1 MNFIHL
7 LGIDG
12 NSLTTEKTNIIKACA
27 TLFTTK
33 RFSDLLQPVLLRFP
47 DLRILP
53 ISPVSEA
60 ISQMEEAL
68 AISDISVLASGDPL
82 FFGIGRTLC
91 KRFGEERVWIY
102 PAVSSMQLAFARFKI
117 PWDDAQFFSVHGRR
131 IEALLPQ
138 IGSLNKVCLLTDSV
152 NSPGV
157 VASAL
162 LKSFG
167 KVNANRW
174 LIHVGENLG
183 EDSEKL
189 TTGNLQEIADCA
201 FSGLSVMIISREC
214 DMNVSVPT
222 RFGLLENEI
231 VHTKGLITK
240 NEVRAATLHA
250 LRLPETGVFWD
261 IGAGS
266 GSISIEA
273 ARMFP
278 MLQVFAVEKKPEHI
292 DNIIANIQRFNAY
305 NITIVQGDAPDAL
318 ENLPDPERIF
328 VGGGGDGLQDILPVC
343 IRRLQAN
350 GCIVVNAVIEKSRR
364 TAPEILHKNGLSVSL
379 ATISVS
385 RSSYLEN
392 KSVNLNPI
400 TIITGR
406 KPSHV
411 PVEGEI

>member
-1 MNFIHL
+1 MNVIHL

-12 NSLTTEKTNIIKACA
+12 NPLTTEKTNIIKACA
-27 TLFTTK
+27 TLFSAK
-33 RFSDLLQPVLLRFP
+33 RFSDLLQPVLFSDP

-53 ISPVSEA
+53 ISPVPEA
-60 ISQMEEAL
+60 LSQMEEAL
-68 AISDISVLASGDPL
+68 AISDVSVLASGDPL

-91 KRFGEERVWIY
+91 KRFGEERVRIY

-117 PWDDAQFFSVHGRR
+117 PWDDARFFSVHGRS

-138 IGSLNKVCLLTDSV
+138 IGSQNKVCLLTDSV
-152 NSPGV
+152 NSPDV

-162 LKSFG
+162 LKTFG
-167 KVNANRW
+167 EVDADCW

-201 FSGLSVMIISREC
+201 FSGLSVMIISRES
-214 DMNVSVPT
+214 DLNVSVST

-231 VHTKGLITK
+231 IHTRGLITK

-261 IGAGS
+261 VGTGS

-278 MLQVFAVEKKPEHI
+278 MLQVFAIEKNAKHI
-292 DNIIANIQRFNAY
+292 ENIIANIQRFNAY
-305 NITIVQGDAPDAL
+305 NITIIHGDAPDAL
-318 ENLPDPERIF
+318 KNLPDPERIF

-343 IRRLQAN
+343 IRRLRAD

-385 RSSYLEN
+385 RSSYLKNE
-392 KSVNLNPI
+392 SVNLNPI
-400 TIITGR
+400 TIIIGR
-406 KPSHV
+406 KPLHV
-411 PVEGEI
+411 LDKGEI